1 MLSDDIRR
9 AQNES
14 VHLCSSSS
22 CVAVLSDVGT
32 ETIHFHQECRPT
44 HDAPTGSRTPEG
56 FTGDD
61 MFFEDQSL
69 QSVVYQGSSKS
80 ETVSFCGSSI
90 KVWKPD
96 YAVDDSTSNTLDGS
110 LTFSGML
117 TEVGNL
123 DRVGAGK
130 PLWQSEATAKADE
143 YGVRII
149 PCRWVTTEKVI
160 DREDGVRARIVV
172 KDIASG
178 GGKAKSLGISSPTP
192 SAESIKMA
200 LGIGG
205 YSNVYGWTLDCSA
218 AFMHTPLRKERK
230 VIVRFPASMSW
241 PDNSPL
247 FMDLSKSL
255 NGIRSASLDWLEY
268 VQGIVKPLGLT
279 CDVTS
284 PCVFTAPGTVMIIYV
299 DDLLI
304 FSNKPDMGKKIWEKL
319 NAVVPTKVT
328 GQLFPKSRGV
338 HEICWKGDSSA
349 SWGQRTVGWCCT
361 RVSRFLLS

>member
-1 MLSDDIRR
+1 MLDSVGVCVTDDCSR
-9 AQNES
+9 
-14 VHLCSSSS
+14 VHGIMQ
-22 CVAVLSDVGT
+22 LS
-32 ETIHFHQECRPT
+32 
-44 HDAPTGSRTPEG
+44 EG
-56 FTGDD
+56 FTGAD

-69 QSVVYQGSSKS
+69 QSVVYQGGSKS

-96 YAVDDSTSNTLDGS
+96 YAVDDSTSNTLDGN

-117 TEVGNL
+117 TEVKNL
-123 DRVGAGK
+123 DRVSAGK
-130 PLWQSEATAKADE
+130 SLRQSEATAKADE

-160 DREDGVRARIVV
+160 DGEDGVRGRKVV

-178 GGKAKSLGISSPTP
+178 GGKAKSLGIPSPTP
-192 SAESIKMA
+192 SSESIKMA
-200 LGIGG
+200 LAIGG
-205 YSNVYGWTLDCSA
+205 YSNAYGWTLDCSA
-218 AFMHTPLRKERK
+218 AFMHTPLGKERK

-247 FMDLSKSL
+247 FMDLSKNL

-284 PCVFTAPGTVMIIYV
+284 PCVFTAPGTVMII
-299 DDLLI
+299 
-304 FSNKPDMGKKIWEKL
+304 
-319 NAVVPTKVT
+319 
-328 GQLFPKSRGV
+328 
-338 HEICWKGDSSA
+338 
-349 SWGQRTVGWCCT
+349 
-361 RVSRFLLS
+361 